1 MKNYF
6 YNNTLAMIPPMGYD
20 MTRTNPGSFGE
31 RARSL
36 SNLSAG
42 NWLYFELYQKDGEIL
57 PKEEEP
63 AAIAGGGE
71 PAATTDGG
79 VLGLLTIT
87 ITCIAG

>member
-42 NWLYFELYQKDGEIL
+42 NTQAERIGSCFFYGGIITKHNKFDREEFYQLWKQ
-57 PKEEEP
+57 
-63 AAIAGGGE
+63 
-71 PAATTDGG
+71 
-79 VLGLLTIT
+79 
-87 ITCIAG
+87 